1 MVPLDIRLD
10 FRSNIPIY
18 LQVVEQV
25 RQRMADGSLKKGDQ
39 LPTVRQLATELRI
52 NFNTIARAY
61 RILDE
66 ERLISTQRGR
76 GTYIW
81 EEPSAEMLE
90 NLHQRSLEEIAR
102 QYLGEAV
109 RLGFAHAE
117 AMEAVNKIAASNW
130 EDAETGEPREEV

>member
-18 LQVVEQV
+18 LQVVGQV
-25 RQRMADGSLKKGDQ
+25 RQRMAEGALNKGDQ
-39 LPTVRQLATELRI
+39 LPTVRQLATELRV

-81 EEPSAEMLE
+81 EDPSPEMLE

-102 QYLGEAV
+102 QYLDEAA
-109 RLGFAHAE
+109 RLGFGHEQAIN
-117 AMEAVNKIAASNW
+117 AVMKEVASNW
-130 EDAETGEPREEV
+130 PENIPFDRLDEM